1 MKAPRPEPTAKVGC
15 FDLRRSVMADHAL
28 TVAKQD
34 TVAPLKSLNKFAA
47 ELGKTPVTLWRWRQR
62 GWLKTI
68 NIAGRQYVTAE
79 AIREF
84 LARAESGEFAQQH
97 TAPDRRAAA

>member
-1 MKAPRPEPTAKVGC
+1 MKAPPPE
-15 FDLRRSVMADHAL
+15 S
-28 TVAKQD
+28 VAKAAPFD
-34 TVAPLKSLNKFAA
+34 SRPLAMTKPALAVAKPVTAAPIISLSKFAA
-47 ELGKTPVTLWRWRQR
+47 QLGKTPVTLWRWRQR

-79 AIREF
+79 AMVEF
-84 LARAESGEFAQQH
+84 VTRAEAGEFAQRH

>member
-1 MKAPRPEPTAKVGC
+1 MHLSHIAAR
-15 FDLRRSVMADHAL
+15 LRRSSESAL
-28 TVAKQD
+28 AMNAHNVSNQSSA
-34 TVAPLKSLNKFAA
+34 APIKSLNKFAL

-62 GWLKTI
+62 GWLDTV

-79 AIREF
+79 AVAKF
-84 LARAESGEFAQQH
+84 LARAEAGEFAQQH

>member
-1 MKAPRPEPTAKVGC
+1 MKAPRPEPATKAAQ
-15 FDLRRSVMADHAL
+15 FDSRPLAMTKPAFA
-28 TVAKQD
+28 VAKQD
-34 TVAPLKSLNKFAA
+34 TAAPITSLSKFAA

-84 LARAESGEFAQQH
+84 LARAEAGEFAQQH